1 MKAVYTDQFY
11 RSRTDLALQSARQIV
26 PLIVEQEKPCSVI
39 DVGCANGIW
48 LSVFI
53 EHGINQILGI
63 DGPWISEDSL
73 RIPKECFL
81 RHDLTTGFPVLN
93 RHFDIAISIE
103 VAEHLPEELAE
114 PFVRYLAS
122 QANCVVFSA
131 AIPGQGG
138 TGHINEQWQSY
149 WAQLF
154 YRAGFSADDSMRRR
168 IWNNDLV
175 NVIHAQNIV
184 TYRKQALSDNAPP
197 NPPLPLLDVVHPRLF
212 AMFKSEEAAALQK
225 KHQTLPIEK
234 ARNATL
240 TWLNRNILWRINK
253 EK

>member
-1 MKAVYTDQFY
+1 MKVVYTDQFY

-26 PLIVEQEKPCSVI
+26 PLIVDEEQPRSVI

-48 LSVFI
+48 LSVFL
-53 EHGINQILGI
+53 EHGVSQIFGI
-63 DGPWISEDSL
+63 DGPWINEESL
-73 RIPKECFL
+73 RIPKEFFL
-81 RHDLTTGFPVLN
+81 SHDLTAGLPVLN
-93 RHFDIAISIE
+93 KNFDIAVSIE

-114 PFVRYLAS
+114 PFVRYLTS
-122 QANCVVFSA
+122 LANCVVFSA

-149 WAQLF
+149 WAQIFSGFGF
-154 YRAGFSADDSMRRR
+154 YADDSLRRK
-168 IWNNDLV
+168 IWKNDLV

-184 TYRKQALSDNAPP
+184 TYRKQTHSEDAHSITAPP
-197 NPPLPLLDVVHPRLF
+197 LMDVVHPRLF
-212 AMFKSEEAAALQK
+212 AMRNSTETGDSQRRF
-225 KHQTLPIEK
+225 HILPIQQ

-240 TWLNRNILWRINK
+240 TWLNRHILWRIRK